1 MIYERKS
8 IVNEE
13 CIFFDEAA
21 VASDGKIL
29 KFANKSDVPADFK
42 KVALKILD
50 CIEDAGISK
59 IKGGPNDNLKDAFNI
74 FTKKVRKKINDRGSD
89 VRAYCYAIPN
99 ELQAEWNNF
108 IHTVMISAGFKKG
121 KPIPSDHGG
130 DGKKLFYYYK
140 KSKSNNKEYYYLG
153 YGQPAGNSIQMY
165 LQCIEADNYSKSVIE
180 SAPINISASDA
191 NGVDPTNG
199 SYKKPKYSAEQ
210 YVDNFSEAKHVTT
223 EFYRN
228 PKITAALTEHMDITD
243 KLTRTAIRCM
253 NEADQNSVLTAL
265 TSKLYDNIVEK
276 VDDIDYGD
284 IPSTE
289 GDITKLP
296 NYKKLVD
303 CVNILRDIL
312 IEFKQDTAPIDTIFE
327 AITNISARKD
337 LFMRA
342 YKNNTELPIIMY
354 SNIVLGI
361 IDGISY
367 MIATSI
373 EFMKTPGRESFEI
386 TLDKVSYAKTKSNL
400 IYTNLKKFNNSC
412 KSKEFD
418 KAMEHVIQ
426 NRIKKLS
433 EGAAGIVASIVAIS
447 SSILLILNI
456 IPILRELVFFFYYT
470 RMRVS
475 EFFDIQADLL
485 QMNAYNVQN
494 GNARDEKEKEK
505 IVSKQLKI
513 VELFRKMA
521 NKISITGK
529 KAEVKATKEI
539 TNTNKKM
546 KLMDI
551 TDEVPDS
558 VSALF

>member
-1 MIYERKS
+1 MIYTRKS

-21 VASDGKIL
+21 VALNEDIL
-29 KFANKSDVPADFK
+29 KFASKSDVPADFEK
-42 KVALKILD
+42 TALKLLD
-50 CIEDAGISK
+50 CIERTGLR
-59 IKGGPNDNLKDAFNI
+59 IKGGPNDNMKDVFNI
-74 FTKKVRKKINDRGSD
+74 FTKNVRKKINDRGPG

-99 ELQAEWNNF
+99 KLQAEWNDF
-108 IHTVMISAGFKKG
+108 IHTTMISAGFKKG

-153 YGQPAGNSIQMY
+153 YGQPANGSIQIY
-165 LQCIEADNYSKSVIE
+165 LQCIESDNYSKSVIE
-180 SAPINISASDA
+180 SAPINISASDVY
-191 NGVDPTNG
+191 GTDRTNE
-199 SYKKPKYSAEQ
+199 SYKGSKYSTER
-210 YVDNFSEAKHVTT
+210 YINNFSEAEHVTNN
-223 EFYRN
+223 FYRN
-228 PKITAALTEHMDITD
+228 PKVTAALTEHMDLTD
-243 KLTRTAIRCM
+243 KLTRTALRSM

-284 IPSTE
+284 IPSTR

-296 NYKKLVD
+296 NYKKLID
-303 CVNILRDIL
+303 CINILHDIL
-312 IEFKQDTAPIDTIFE
+312 VEFKQETAPIDVISE
-327 AITNISARKD
+327 AFNNIIARKD

-342 YKNNTELPIIMY
+342 YKYDVELPIIMY
-354 SNIVLGI
+354 DNIVLGI

-400 IYTNLKKFNNSC
+400 LYKNLKKFNDSC

-418 KAMEHVIQ
+418 KAMEHVLQ

-494 GNARDEKEKEK
+494 DDARDEEEKEK

-513 VELFRKMA
+513 IELFRKMA

-546 KLMDI
+546 KLMDV